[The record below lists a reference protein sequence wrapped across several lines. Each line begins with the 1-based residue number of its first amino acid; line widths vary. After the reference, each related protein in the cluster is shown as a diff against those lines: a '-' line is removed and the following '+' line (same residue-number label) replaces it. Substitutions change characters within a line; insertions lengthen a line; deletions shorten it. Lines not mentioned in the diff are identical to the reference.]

1 MKILVISMHGSTKF
15 MLTQSWSSNLDR
27 CLVEAMPIK
36 EVWDKNIAS
45 FVMAI
50 WISANK
56 LGLILEPEGIG

>member
-1 MKILVISMHGSTKF
+1 
-15 MLTQSWSSNLDR
+15 
-27 CLVEAMPIK
+27 MPIK